1 MQIGIGVAIGGFAL
15 LCLFGLLLLWTAA
28 NLQDEDDDLWRGW

>member
-15 LCLFGLLLLWTAA
+15 LCFFGVLLFITAA
-28 NLQDEDDDLWRGW
+28 NCQDDDDDLWRGW